1 MLKTTTDN
9 NEKMNISKSP
19 NYTSSNNKTL
29 KKNSKSSSSRI
40 YLKKIPL
47 KELKSRRIQKNIENQ
62 KSKRLSEI
70 NKRRKKNVMYNSN
83 SKLDLKKIPLK
94 TLKSE
99 RIQKNIKNQKSR
111 RLNETNKRRIRAVMY
126 KSNKNKYD
134 YKTRNKTKSSSSN
147 SFKSPNISSNKT
159 NTNVN
164 NTNLKSSQIHYIV
177 ALHGSTLLNKKVI
190 IPKYNN
196 LPFKIKLYVQKGNI
210 LFFRDMEK
218 EAENI
223 CNNNEQVSVP
233 KEIMKSDDMVDDMY
247 FENDIPNKFGIYV
260 CYYNSIIKYI
270 PFNIEN
276 ANLLGLISIIFDM
289 NNKANNGRPFK
300 MSLLSC
306 RGYEST
312 GVNNTGAKELK
323 EQHNEFIEKINPNI
337 ELANMMKE
345 VNLFYSLKKWKFT
358 EEQYGTFKPLECGI
372 EKSKQYGCAL
382 QTLLFLGE
390 LKRTKELQD
399 EIFEASKNKKTTA
412 HKITSILNNSYKS
425 LYDSMLDE
433 NYIYK
438 TFPVEIVDTEKYGK
452 FFVSK
457 EILLIC
463 KNLKNYEAT
472 LIKLNRYNSNVSH
485 VICLLK
491 KDNLC
496 RFIDPQQ
503 LNEYSIEDFADFSY
517 NFKLQSFSVLF
528 EKEPDL

>member
-1 MLKTTTDN
+1 MFKTTTTN
-9 NEKMNISKSP
+9 NEKMNISESP
-19 NYTSSNNKTL
+19 NYTNSNNKTL

-62 KSKRLSEI
+62 KSKRLNEI

-83 SKLDLKKIPLK
+83 SKIDLKKIPLK
-94 TLKSE
+94 TLKSQ
-99 RIQKNIKNQKSR
+99 RIQKSIKNQKSK

-126 KSNKNKYD
+126 KTNKNKYD
-134 YKTRNKTKSSSSN
+134 YKSRNKTKNDSSN
-147 SFKSPNISSNKT
+147 SLKSPNISSNKT
-159 NTNVN
+159 NTSIN
-164 NTNLKSSQIHYIV
+164 NINFKSSKIHYIV
-177 ALHGSTLLNKKVI
+177 ALHGSTLLNKVI
-190 IPKYNN
+190 IPKYKNV
-196 LPFKIKLYVQKGNI
+196 PFKIKLYVQKGNI
-210 LFFRDMEK
+210 LFFNDMEK
-218 EAENI
+218 EAGNI

-233 KEIMKSDDMVDDMY
+233 KEIITSGDEVNDMNLG
-247 FENDIPNKFGIYV
+247 NDIPNKFGIYV
-260 CYYNSIIKYI
+260 CQYNTIIKYI
-270 PFNIEN
+270 PFSIEST
-276 ANLLGLISIIFDM
+276 NLLGLINIIFDL
-289 NNKANNGRPFK
+289 NNKQNNSNPFK

-306 RGYEST
+306 RGYETT
-312 GVNNTGAKELK
+312 GVK

-337 ELANMMKE
+337 ELASMMKE

-358 EEQYGTFKPLECGI
+358 EEQYGTFKPIECGI

-390 LKRTKELQD
+390 IKRTKELQD

-412 HKITSILNNSYKS
+412 HKITSILNNSYNN

-438 TFPVEIVDTEKYGK
+438 TFPASVVNTEKYGK
-452 FFVSK
+452 FFISK